1 MEYKVETSLYDFPAW
16 LGGRDTLDTLIDRGD
31 CQEVEDLIETVFF
44 DQDATDEDINDFLWF
59 ERDTIAEH
67 LGYTD
72 WESYEDGEEAS
83 EEDGEED
90 EFLDMNGT
98 PIQVGDTVVWN
109 DEAGENEDGSMIE
122 FKVVEEDGNGYFN
135 LSYGEEDKTP
145 CRWAYCEEL
154 EIQE

>member
-31 CQEVEDLIETVFF
+31 CQEVEDLIETVFLE
-44 DQDATDEDINDFLWF
+44 QDATDEDINDFLWF

-72 WESYEDGEEAS
+72 WESYEDGK
-83 EEDGEED
+83 EDD
-90 EFLDMNGT
+90 EFLDVNGT

-122 FKVVEEDGNGYFN
+122 FKVVEDNGDGYCNIAYE
-135 LSYGEEDKTP
+135 GEESP
-145 CRWAYCEEL
+145 ERWAYCEEL

>member
-1 MEYKVETSLYDFPAW
+1 MEYKVETSLHDFPAW
-16 LGGRDTLDTLIDRGD
+16 QGGRDTLDTLIDRGD
-31 CQEVEDLIETVFF
+31 CQEVEDLIETVFL

-67 LGYTD
+67 LGYAD
-72 WESYEDGEEAS
+72 WDEYEYGK
-83 EEDGEED
+83 EDD
-90 EFLDMNGT
+90 EFLDVNGT

-145 CRWAYCEEL
+145 SRWAYCDEL

>member
-31 CQEVEDLIETVFF
+31 CQEVEDLIETVFLE
-44 DQDATDEDINDFLWF
+44 QDATDEDINDFLWF

-72 WESYEDGEEAS
+72 WESYEDGK
-83 EEDGEED
+83 EDD
-90 EFLDMNGT
+90 EFLDVNGT

-122 FKVVEEDGNGYFN
+122 FKVVEDNGDGYFN
-135 LSYGEEDKTP
+135 IAYEGEENP
-145 CRWAYCEEL
+145 ERWAYCEEL

>member
-16 LGGRDTLDTLIDRGD
+16 QGGRDTLDTLIDRGD
-31 CQEVEDLIETVFF
+31 CQEVEDLIETVFLE
-44 DQDATDEDINDFLWF
+44 QDATDEDINDFLWF

-72 WESYEDGEEAS
+72 WESYEDGK
-83 EEDGEED
+83 EDD
-90 EFLDMNGT
+90 EFLDVNGT

-122 FKVVEEDGNGYFN
+122 FKVVEDNGDGYFN
-135 LSYGEEDKTP
+135 IAYEGEENP
-145 CRWAYCEEL
+145 ERWAYCEEL

>member
-31 CQEVEDLIETVFF
+31 CQEVEDLIETVFL

-72 WESYEDGEEAS
+72 WESYEDGK
-83 EEDGEED
+83 EDD
-90 EFLDMNGT
+90 EFLDVNGT

-122 FKVVEEDGNGYFN
+122 FKVVEDNGDGYFN
-135 LSYGEEDKTP
+135 IAYEGEENP
-145 CRWAYCEEL
+145 ERWAYCEEL